1 MHNSINNIP
10 FLFENNPPQK
20 NTPYLIYICVSLR
33 RSKKEYTPS
42 SQIGSLGRGKRRLG
56 RETRVQ
62 EEQEDRDRER
72 LREEDKEKGRKTHR
86 ERQNRNTKN
95 RHKSTWLG
103 GSHRC
108 KCTHRERK
116 ASARRSQH
124 TETSPL
130 RQSTRH
136 IYPPGVPLPELS
148 CSCSVPKGEGHGKR
162 DKVNRDGLPH

>member
-1 MHNSINNIP
+1 MRKKESR
-10 FLFENNPPQK
+10 ETKKGKEEMKQWQRQEQVRERQREGWGEK
-20 NTPYLIYICVSLR
+20 QE
-33 RSKKEYTPS
+33 SKKN
-42 SQIGSLGRGKRRLG
+42 
-56 RETRVQ
+56 
-62 EEQEDRDRER
+62 
-72 LREEDKEKGRKTHR
+72 RKTETERGSERRIKKKGERHT
-86 ERQNRNTKN
+86 ERQNRNTKD